1 MSNWSFVTSLNFI
14 LATSLLISW
23 IQFCV
28 NRWKYESIHSIEM
41 AHFLLL
47 THSILYFIWLNRIH
61 WNEHRLC
68 QILNDGHG
76 YPSHRD
82 CFPISIRTFNS
93 WTSCL
98 MAAQVKSW
106 LIHNF
111 CIFGRTIHYIET
123 GLSCTNQIFHL
134 IRKFSQCVLR
144 AHNNTRDKYWV
155 YIWLCQR
162 LHGRRMKNIK
172 KSE

>member
-1 MSNWSFVTSLNFI
+1 MNHLACTITFNGLSALSKFWATEVLWPHLTSFWRPRCWLAEFNFVSI
-14 LATSLLISW
+14 VESMNQFIQLKWPIFYYWL
-23 IQFCV
+23 IQFCIS
-28 NRWKYESIHSIEM
+28 Y
-41 AHFLLL
+41 
-47 THSILYFIWLNRIH
+47 
-61 WNEHRLC
+61 
-68 QILNDGHG
+68 G